1 MEVFDMTLIR
11 WSPRR
16 DSWNPLGS
24 LAEIQNEMNRLFET
38 SIRHPG
44 GFDAAFS
51 PSIDVV
57 VEKDDVIVKAD
68 LPGLTKDDVTVTLQD
83 NYLTIKG
90 EKKHEVEQQDANYF
104 LSERVHGSF
113 TRTIELPM
121 TVDAK
126 RIEARFKDGV
136 LHVNLP
142 KTEDAK
148 PKQIEV
154 KVS

>member
-1 MEVFDMTLIR
+1 MALIR

-16 DSWNPLGS
+16 DLWDPFTG
-24 LAEIQNEMNRLFET
+24 LAEIQDEVNRLFDT
-38 SIRHPG
+38 SLRRHV
-44 GFDAAFS
+44 GFDGVFS
-51 PSIDVV
+51 PALDVV
-57 VEKDDVIVKAD
+57 VEKDNVLVKAD
-68 LPGLTKDDVTVTLQD
+68 LPGLGKDDISVTLQD

-90 EKKHEVEQQDANYF
+90 EKKHEVEQKEANYF

-113 TRTIELPM
+113 TRTIELPVA
-121 TVDAK
+121 VDAA

-136 LHVNLP
+136 LHVTLP
-142 KTEDAK
+142 KTEQAK

>member
-1 MEVFDMTLIR
+1 MALIR

-16 DSWNPLGS
+16 DLWDPFTG
-24 LAEIQNEMNRLFET
+24 LAEIQDEVNRLFGT
-38 SIRHPG
+38 SLRRQN
-44 GFDAAFS
+44 GFEGIFNPDV
-51 PSIDVV
+51 DVV
-57 VEKDDVIVKAD
+57 VEKDNVLVKAD
-68 LPGLTKDDVTVTLQD
+68 LPGLGKDDISVTLQD

-90 EKKHEVEQQDANYF
+90 EKKHEVEQKEANYF

-113 TRTIELPM
+113 TRTIELPVV
-121 TVDAK
+121 VDVA

-136 LHVNLP
+136 LHVTLP
-142 KTEDAK
+142 KTEEAK

>member
-1 MEVFDMTLIR
+1 MTLIR